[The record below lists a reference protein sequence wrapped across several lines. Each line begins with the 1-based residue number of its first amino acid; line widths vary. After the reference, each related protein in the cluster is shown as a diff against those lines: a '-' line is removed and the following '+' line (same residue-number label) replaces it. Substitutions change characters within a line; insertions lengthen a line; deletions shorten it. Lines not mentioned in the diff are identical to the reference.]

1 MEQLDNRRPSVVQP
15 PDKVNSFVEMLEL
28 ADLVASATPPDVELK
43 LVTQGGGGGTGQ
55 FKHERDPSV
64 YRGVLLVGTTSRKRI
79 EFEMTCDAELRASLF
94 LRLRDAMQKSLSRWN
109 PNVQVSESAPQDS
122 LAKAE
127 GFVLEYRAEGRAG
140 DYDGKIMVAI
150 KEVPK
155 ELMRPSETGK
165 VIHSLSIA
173 STEER
178 WHTNDKGPVVF
189 INPPLA
195 ACEQLTCRQFA
206 FGREPDNGGVAGDT
220 SARAP

>member
-1 MEQLDNRRPSVVQP
+1 MTRKTLKLWAIGFVGLLLLAGLFVFIIELLDNRRPLVVQP

-43 LVTQGGGGGTGQ
+43 LVTQGSGGGTGQ

-64 YRGVLLVGTTSRKRI
+64 YRGVLLVGETSRKRI
-79 EFEMTCDAELRASLF
+79 EFEMTCDAELRASLL
-94 LRLRDAMQKSLSRWN
+94 LRLRNAMQKSLSRWN
-109 PNVQVSESAPQDS
+109 PNVQVSESASPDGS
-122 LAKAE
+122 AKAE
-127 GFVLEYRAEGRAG
+127 GFVLEYRAEGQAG
-140 DYDGKIMVAI
+140 DYDGEIKVAI

-178 WHTNDKGPVVF
+178 WAH
-189 INPPLA
+189 
-195 ACEQLTCRQFA
+195 E
-206 FGREPDNGGVAGDT
+206 
-220 SARAP
+220 

>member
-1 MEQLDNRRPSVVQP
+1 MWSLCTVKRMTLKAWAIGATGLLVLFGLLVFIMEQLDNRRPSVVQP
-15 PDKVNSFVEMLEL
+15 PDKVTSFVETLEL

-43 LVTQGGGGGTGQ
+43 LVTQGSGGGTGQ

-64 YRGVLLVGTTSRKRI
+64 YRGALLEGATSRKHI
-79 EFEMTCDAELRASLF
+79 EFEMTCDPELRASLL

-109 PNVQVSESAPQDS
+109 PNVQVSEAASPDG

-127 GFVLEYRAEGRAG
+127 GFVLEYRAEGQAG
-140 DYDGKIMVAI
+140 DYDGEIRVAI

-173 STEER
+173 SSEER
-178 WHTNDKGPVVF
+178 WAH
-189 INPPLA
+189 
-195 ACEQLTCRQFA
+195 E
-206 FGREPDNGGVAGDT
+206 
-220 SARAP
+220 